1 MDVRIWFETVDPP
14 EGRIGRDGHR
24 DWLPFIG
31 WLELIS
37 ALERLVEAGR
47 RPLPRTLFEMRTE
60 EEG

>member
-1 MDVRIWFETVDPP
+1 MDIKIQLETVEPP

-37 ALERLVEAGR
+37 ALERLLEAAK
-47 RPLPRTLFEMRTE
+47 RPLPRALFEAKTE
-60 EEG
+60 EQT